1 MSKRTFVF
9 DLEWAEVLKEYRPE
23 VRHEVYDAIIE
34 YASSGTLSGEL
45 KPLAMMA
52 FSFIKRQMDYNRE
65 RYESEIEK
73 KREGGRRSAA
83 ARQREPGGEEASP
96 AKTDTLKDSSTD
108 LNTLQQ
114 SSTMPNT
121 PKDSLADSSDIDIV
135 IDNDIDIDKLLTFS
149 LGVGGDQELLV
160 RNAYMDVFFGTSATA
175 DEFIRRWET
184 TPEELREVCETVL
197 DEWTVFNEV
206 HTSADDA
213 RKHFVSA
220 VRTRY
225 EKKIRQKK
233 TRRSEP
239 KKGTTATRKSEDSA
253 VDRIDRQQKERD
265 EAFEE
270 MKRKAVKPRDY
281 ISSLG
286 YDPDKVSM
294 IQVLNPEWRAQHP
307 PTETNQ
313 TKEQTTTKL

>member
-34 YASSGTLSGEL
+34 YASSGTLNAEL

-83 ARQREPGGEEASP
+83 ARQREPGGEDAAS
-96 AKTDTLKDSSTD
+96 AKTDTLQDSATD
-108 LNTLQQ
+108 LNTPQH
-114 SSTMPNT
+114 SS
-121 PKDSLADSSDIDIV
+121 ADSSDIDIV
-135 IDNDIDIDKLLTFS
+135 IDTDIDDEIKKLLTLP
-149 LGVGGDQELLV
+149 LGVGGDQEILV
-160 RNAYMDVFFGTSATA
+160 RKAYMDIFFTFPKLDKLLKT
-175 DEFIRRWET
+175 WET
-184 TPEELREVCETVL
+184 TSKELHDMCDELL
-197 DEWTVFNEV
+197 DEWTIFNKTHVSAQDAREHFV
-206 HTSADDA
+206 HTIKQ
-213 RKHFVSA
+213 RC
-220 VRTRY
+220 
-225 EKKIRQKK
+225 EKKARQKK
-233 TRRSEP
+233 TRRTEP
-239 KKGTTATRKSEDSA
+239 KKGTPATPKSEESA
-253 VDRIDRQQKERD
+253 VDRIDRQRKERD

-281 ISSLG
+281 IRSLG

-294 IQVLNPEWRAQHP
+294 MQVMNADWRAKNP
-307 PTETNQ
+307 PTNPIST
-313 TKEQTTTKL
+313 

>member
-34 YASSGTLSGEL
+34 YASSGTLNAEL

-83 ARQREPGGEEASP
+83 ARQREPGGEDAAS
-96 AKTDTLKDSSTD
+96 AKTDTLQDSATILNTPKDSSTD
-108 LNTLQQ
+108 LNTPQH
-114 SSTMPNT
+114 SS
-121 PKDSLADSSDIDIV
+121 ADSSDIDIV
-135 IDNDIDIDKLLTFS
+135 IDTDIDDDIDKLLTLS
-149 LGVGGDQELLV
+149 LGVGGDQEILV
-160 RNAYMDVFFGTSATA
+160 RKAYMDIFFGTSATA
-175 DEFIRRWET
+175 GEFIRRWET

-233 TRRSEP
+233 TRRTEP
-239 KKGTTATRKSEDSA
+239 KKGTPATPKSEEPA
-253 VDRIDRQQKERD
+253 VDRIDRQRKERD

-281 ISSLG
+281 IRSLG

-294 IQVLNPEWRAQHP
+294 MQVMNADWCAKNP
-307 PTETNQ
+307 PTNPIST
-313 TKEQTTTKL
+313 

>member
-34 YASSGTLSGEL
+34 YASSGTLSAEL

-83 ARQREPGGEEASP
+83 ARQREPGGEDAAS
-96 AKTDTLKDSSTD
+96 AKTDTLQDSATD
-108 LNTLQQ
+108 LNTPQH
-114 SSTMPNT
+114 SS
-121 PKDSLADSSDIDIV
+121 ADSSDIDIV
-135 IDNDIDIDKLLTFS
+135 IDTDIDDEIKKLLTLP
-149 LGVGGDQELLV
+149 LGVGGDQEILV
-160 RNAYMDVFFGTSATA
+160 RKAYMDIFFTFPKLDKLLKT
-175 DEFIRRWET
+175 WET
-184 TPEELREVCETVL
+184 TSKELHDMCDELL
-197 DEWTVFNEV
+197 DEWTIFNKTHVSAQDAREHFV
-206 HTSADDA
+206 HTIKQ
-213 RKHFVSA
+213 RC
-220 VRTRY
+220 
-225 EKKIRQKK
+225 EKKARQKK
-233 TRRSEP
+233 TRRTEP
-239 KKGTTATRKSEDSA
+239 KKGTPATPKSEEPA
-253 VDRIDRQQKERD
+253 VDRIDRQRKERD

-281 ISSLG
+281 IRSLG

-294 IQVLNPEWRAQHP
+294 MQVMNADWRAKNP
-307 PTETNQ
+307 PTNPIST
-313 TKEQTTTKL
+313 

>member
-34 YASSGTLSGEL
+34 YASSGTLSAEL

-83 ARQREPGGEEASP
+83 ARQREPGGEDAAS
-96 AKTDTLKDSSTD
+96 AKTDTLQDSATILNTPKDSSTD
-108 LNTLQQ
+108 LNTPQH
-114 SSTMPNT
+114 SS
-121 PKDSLADSSDIDIV
+121 ADSSDIDIV
-135 IDNDIDIDKLLTFS
+135 IDTDIDDEIKKLLTLP
-149 LGVGGDQELLV
+149 LGVGGDQEILV
-160 RNAYMDVFFGTSATA
+160 RKAYMDIFFTFPKLDKLLKT
-175 DEFIRRWET
+175 WET
-184 TPEELREVCETVL
+184 TSKELHDMCDELL
-197 DEWTVFNEV
+197 DEWTIFNKTHVSAQDAREHFV
-206 HTSADDA
+206 HTIKQ
-213 RKHFVSA
+213 RC
-220 VRTRY
+220 
-225 EKKIRQKK
+225 EKKARQKK
-233 TRRSEP
+233 TRRTEP
-239 KKGTTATRKSEDSA
+239 KKGTPATPKSEEPA
-253 VDRIDRQQKERD
+253 VDRIDRQRKERD

-281 ISSLG
+281 IRSLG

-294 IQVLNPEWRAQHP
+294 MQVMNADWRAKNP
-307 PTETNQ
+307 PTNPIST
-313 TKEQTTTKL
+313 

>member
-34 YASSGTLSGEL
+34 YASSGTLNAEL

-83 ARQREPGGEEASP
+83 ARQREPGGEDAAS
-96 AKTDTLKDSSTD
+96 AKTDTLQDSATD
-108 LNTLQQ
+108 LNTPQH
-114 SSTMPNT
+114 SS
-121 PKDSLADSSDIDIV
+121 ADSSDIDIV
-135 IDNDIDIDKLLTFS
+135 IDTDIDNEIKKLLTLP
-149 LGVGGDQELLV
+149 LGVGGDQEILV
-160 RNAYMDVFFGTSATA
+160 RKAYMDIFFTFPKLDKLLKT
-175 DEFIRRWET
+175 WET
-184 TPEELREVCETVL
+184 TSKELHDMCDELL
-197 DEWTVFNEV
+197 DEWTIFNKTHVSAQDAREHFV
-206 HTSADDA
+206 HTIKQ
-213 RKHFVSA
+213 RC
-220 VRTRY
+220 
-225 EKKIRQKK
+225 EKKARQKK
-233 TRRSEP
+233 TRRTEP
-239 KKGTTATRKSEDSA
+239 KKGTPATPKSEEPA
-253 VDRIDRQQKERD
+253 VDRIDRQRKERD

-281 ISSLG
+281 IRSLG

-294 IQVLNPEWRAQHP
+294 MQVMNADWRAKNP
-307 PTETNQ
+307 PTNPIST
-313 TKEQTTTKL
+313 

>member
-34 YASSGTLSGEL
+34 YASSGTLNAEL

-83 ARQREPGGEEASP
+83 ARQREPGGEDAAS
-96 AKTDTLKDSSTD
+96 AKTDTLQDSATD
-108 LNTLQQ
+108 LNTPQH
-114 SSTMPNT
+114 SS
-121 PKDSLADSSDIDIV
+121 ADSSDIDIV
-135 IDNDIDIDKLLTFS
+135 IDTDIDNEIKKLLTLP
-149 LGVGGDQELLV
+149 LGVGGDQEILV
-160 RNAYMDVFFGTSATA
+160 RKAYMDIFFGTSATA
-175 DEFIRRWET
+175 GEFIRRWET

-233 TRRSEP
+233 TRRTEP
-239 KKGTTATRKSEDSA
+239 KKGTPATPKSEEPA
-253 VDRIDRQQKERD
+253 VDRIDRQRKERD

-281 ISSLG
+281 IRSLG

-294 IQVLNPEWRAQHP
+294 MQVMNADWRAKNP
-307 PTETNQ
+307 PTNPIST
-313 TKEQTTTKL
+313 